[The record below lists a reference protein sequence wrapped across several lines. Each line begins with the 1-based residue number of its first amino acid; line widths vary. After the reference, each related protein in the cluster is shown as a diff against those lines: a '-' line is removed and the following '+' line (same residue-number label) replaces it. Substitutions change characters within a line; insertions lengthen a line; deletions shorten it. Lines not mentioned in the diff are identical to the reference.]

1 MDIPSLS
8 LVDLGD
14 SVIPQLLWPGHNPR
28 VVQVQQHGAFGEDT
42 TAAISNLRMWNGMDT
57 ASRAST
63 KSWNMLKHD
72 PTFIFDR

>member
-1 MDIPSLS
+1 MFFDVLARYVSRSSMDIPSLS

-42 TAAISNLRMWNGMDT
+42 TAAISNLRRLQQKVET
-57 ASRAST
+57 C
-63 KSWNMLKHD
+63 
-72 PTFIFDR
+72 